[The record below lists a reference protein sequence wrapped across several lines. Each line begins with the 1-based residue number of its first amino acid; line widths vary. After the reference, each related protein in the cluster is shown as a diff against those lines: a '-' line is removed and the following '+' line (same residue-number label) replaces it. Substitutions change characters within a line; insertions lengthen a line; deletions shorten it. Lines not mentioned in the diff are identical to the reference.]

1 MRKFSNKPH
10 TWKGE
15 RLNRIGGGG
24 QREKTDTTE
33 EKKDQVYASAEDSEI
48 DQMTNV
54 PNEKKNEQ
62 LKGLEEDADEIKD
75 QVPAS
80 ADSEIDQMINDPNEK
95 KNEQLERLE
104 EDAGESKDEK

>member
-1 MRKFSNKPH
+1 MNV
-10 TWKGE
+10 TGEGE

-33 EKKDQVYASAEDSEI
+33 EKKDQVYASAEDSEM

-54 PNEKKNEQ
+54 
-62 LKGLEEDADEIKD
+62 
-75 QVPAS
+75 
-80 ADSEIDQMINDPNEK
+80 PNEK

>member
-1 MRKFSNKPH
+1 
-10 TWKGE
+10 
-15 RLNRIGGGG
+15 
-24 QREKTDTTE
+24 
-33 EKKDQVYASAEDSEI
+33 
-48 DQMTNV
+48 MTNV

-62 LKGLEEDADEIKD
+62 LKGLEEDADEIQD